1 LIFESDRP
9 TGIEGNID
17 LYISFRKKDET
28 WTEPMNMGPKE
39 NSASAERFAKVSPD
53 GKYLFFGR
61 NTGKGFDIYWIHA
74 GIIDGLKKQTIKV
87 GLLK

>member
-1 LIFESDRP
+1 MIFESDRP

-17 LYISFRKKDET
+17 LYISFRKKDRT
-28 WTEPMNMGPKE
+28 WTEPVSMGSKI

-61 NTGKGFDIYWIHA
+61 NTGNGFDIYWIGS
-74 GIIDGLKKQTIKV
+74 GIIHKLKKQASKD
-87 GLLK
+87 GLLE